1 MTQLI
6 LHTMAGVVEPLTGID
21 KNSVEQY
28 QNTEGEFSLS
38 FYIDKVKSNG
48 DIFDLIQGKE
58 RILID
63 GNYFTIDPI
72 RRSPI
77 GTTVSKTVSCRHEMF
92 DLLKSV
98 FQETV
103 LSGNLRIKACL
114 DLALKGTGLT
124 YTFVGDDPASEEFES
139 FGREKGLSLFQTT
152 MSRFGMEYQVSG
164 RHLTISKEISKVTDA
179 QFRHGHNLQSISEDI
194 DTTNV
199 ATYIKGFGDQ
209 DEETEEYRLVVEYES
224 PNSYLY
230 TDENGKKRLIH
241 ADYVYDERF
250 KHADALLENLK
261 ATLQD
266 VPDYAL
272 TIEYVELKKNGWNLY
287 DYALG
292 DYGTAIHEGMGLDIL
307 ARIVGIKQ
315 YPLAP
320 QKSPVLELGNFKKS
334 DIRQIANVQRS
345 AKEVNA
351 SAIKAQKTATQASLV
366 AAAAEQALTE
376 NSQSWTDHMNNTQ
389 IHVRPQD
396 KEALYDHIEDEERHV
411 TQAEKDKWDA
421 TADPGGSAAQ
431 ALQIARIRGRKVKR
445 LLYDGNKVISL
456 PYTYEPGKNQ
466 LDVRIEYMT
475 RISGSSGELPA
486 GMVADYLETD
496 SKSITLTD
504 AMNPPIGTYIEIFIA
519 DKDVT

>member
-1 MTQLI
+1 LTQLI
-6 LHTMAGVVEPLTGID
+6 LHTMSGVIEPLSGVD
-21 KNSVEQY
+21 KNSVEIY

-38 FYIDKVKSNG
+38 FYIDKVKSNE

-58 RILID
+58 RIFIG

-72 RRSPI
+72 RRSPV
-77 GTTVSKTVSCRHEMF
+77 GTTVSKSVSCRHEMF
-92 DLLKSV
+92 DLLKGV

-139 FGREKGLSLFQTT
+139 FGREKGLSLFQTI
-152 MSRFGMEYQVSG
+152 MSRFDMEYQVSG

-209 DEETEEYRLVVEYES
+209 DEESEEYKLVVEYES
-224 PNSYLY
+224 PNSHLY
-230 TDENGKKRLIH
+230 TDENGNKRLIH
-241 ADYVYDERF
+241 ADYVYDDRF
-250 KHADALLENLK
+250 VHADALLENLK

-334 DIRQIANVQRS
+334 DIRQIASVQRS
-345 AKEVNA
+345 AKSVTYTV
-351 SAIKAQKTATQASLV
+351 SKAQKVATQASQV
-366 AAAAEQALTE
+366 AAAAQQAVEQG
-376 NSQSWTDHMNNTQ
+376 SQTWTQHMQNEQ
-389 IHVRPQD
+389 IHVLPTD
-396 KEALYDHIEDEERHV
+396 KERWDEAAKQAGNYPIATKESIGLENVDNVQQATKTEFDLHVQNLMAHWTQEQRDQLQQILDNYGQRIAALE
-411 TQAEKDKWDA
+411 
-421 TADPGGSAAQ
+421 SAA
-431 ALQIARIRGRKVKR
+431 
-445 LLYDGNKVISL
+445 
-456 PYTYEPGKNQ
+456 P
-466 LDVRIEYMT
+466 
-475 RISGSSGELPA
+475 
-486 GMVADYLETD
+486 
-496 SKSITLTD
+496 
-504 AMNPPIGTYIEIFIA
+504 
-519 DKDVT
+519 